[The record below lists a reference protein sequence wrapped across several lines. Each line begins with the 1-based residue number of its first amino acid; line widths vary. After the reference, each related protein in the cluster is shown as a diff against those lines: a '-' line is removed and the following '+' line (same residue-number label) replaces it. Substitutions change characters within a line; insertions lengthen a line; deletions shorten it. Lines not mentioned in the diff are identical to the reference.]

1 MDKTQLSDCKAA
13 FLGMGIMG
21 AAMAANLARS
31 GAQVSVW
38 NRTQGRPGIKIA
50 EDAGAKS
57 FDTISSAIKDCS
69 IIFSCVS
76 DTSDVE
82 KVLLGPE
89 GVIESAKAGALV
101 VDTSTIG
108 PEVAK
113 KIAAAL
119 KARGMRFL
127 DAPVTGGD
135 VGAKNGTLVIMV
147 GGEKVDFDEAE
158 PLLKTMGK
166 SATLCG
172 PAGSGQALKLCNQ
185 ILCAANMLGLSEA
198 YSIANNFSIDSNLLL
213 EVLGTGAGGSWALQ
227 NLGPRI
233 AKADYAP
240 GFRIEDML
248 KDLRLIKE
256 NTGGQLELPA
266 TDLAAKL
273 FVEAKER
280 GGKGLGTQAM
290 PLAYK
295 KTAAKDSAN
304 S

>member
-1 MDKTQLSDCKAA
+1 MTKPLSDCKVAY
-13 FLGMGIMG
+13 LGMGIMG
-21 AAMAANLARS
+21 SAMAANLARA

-38 NRTQGRPGIKIA
+38 NRTAGRPGIKIA
-50 EDAGAKS
+50 EEAGAKA
-57 FDTISSAIKDCS
+57 FDTIAGAIKDCS

-76 DTSDVE
+76 DTTDVE
-82 KVLLGPE
+82 KVLLGQA
-89 GVIESAKAGALV
+89 GVSGSAEAGALV
-101 VDTSTIG
+101 IDTSTIG

-113 KIAAAL
+113 RIATAL
-119 KARGMRFL
+119 KTKGLRFL

-147 GGEKVDFDEAE
+147 GGDQDDFNEAE
-158 PLLKTMGK
+158 PLLKALGK
-166 SATLCG
+166 SSTLCG

-198 YSIANNFSIDSNLLL
+198 YAIASNFSIDSTLLL
-213 EVLGTGAGGSWALQ
+213 EVLGSGAGGSWALQ

-248 KDLRLIKE
+248 KDLRLIQE
-256 NTGGQLELPA
+256 NTGGELDLPA
-266 TDLAAKL
+266 TKLAEKL
-273 FVEAKER
+273 FIEAKKQ
-280 GGKGLGTQAM
+280 GGDGLGTQAM

-295 KTAAKDSAN
+295 KVATNNK
-304 S
+304 

>member
-1 MDKTQLSDCKAA
+1 MAKNPLSESKVA

-21 AAMAANLARS
+21 SAMAANLARA

-38 NRTQGRPGIKIA
+38 NRTPGRPGIKIA

-57 FDTISSAIKDCS
+57 LDTISGAIKDCT

-76 DTSDVE
+76 DTNDVE
-82 KVLLGPE
+82 EILLGAD
-89 GVIESAKAGALV
+89 GVCESAKSGALV

-113 KIAAAL
+113 KVAAAL
-119 KARGMRFL
+119 ETRGLRFL

-147 GGEKVDFDEAE
+147 GGNKADFDEAE
-158 PLLKTMGK
+158 PFLLKLGK

-185 ILCAANMLGLSEA
+185 ILCAANMLGLAEA

-273 FVEAKER
+273 FVEAKRR
-280 GGKGLGTQAM
+280 GGEGLGTQAM

-295 KTAAKDSAN
+295 KVAAKDAAKS
-304 S
+304 